1 LAGRRARRQARGRR
15 WEIYLRNSHGTS
27 RGHAAVPRRGGASHA
42 DSWAG
47 WWHAVAA
54 RGDGNDCWRH
64 AYRGHRRDA
73 DWRNSGNCRV
83 NDRSGNGYAWSG
95 DGSGHVISSWKDLL
109 LWNNVVLLSLCGQ
122 LTLSL
127 VTMALALAVFFVGI
141 LNANLLA
148 KKVLAV
154 HGVDSGITSLE
165 RIETDEAIA
174 FGDIVIVANDVGLA
188 KNPTKTAECV
198 VENFFVDKGVE
209 VVDEEFCT
217 DIDRLLLVCA
227 RLVDTDWFV
236 EDTSAIENSGCILG
250 RSRGIEFDKAVALMV
265 LGDSILWHMDLTH
278 RTHLRH
284 ELGEPLLRETLVY
297 VAYVDGG
304 IFILLP
310 VFRHF
315 VPAANRGGEVMRVE
329 LFVMYLYQDKAWWWW
344 KEAYK

>member
-1 LAGRRARRQARGRR
+1 
-15 WEIYLRNSHGTS
+15 
-27 RGHAAVPRRGGASHA
+27 
-42 DSWAG
+42 
-47 WWHAVAA
+47 
-54 RGDGNDCWRH
+54 
-64 AYRGHRRDA
+64 
-73 DWRNSGNCRV
+73 
-83 NDRSGNGYAWSG
+83 
-95 DGSGHVISSWKDLL
+95 
-109 LWNNVVLLSLCGQ
+109 
-122 LTLSL
+122 
-127 VTMALALAVFFVGI
+127 MALALAVFFVGI

-188 KNPTKTAECV
+188 KNSTKTAECV

-310 VFRHF
+310 VFAVSSPLFQSHCSDENDVARYCYKTKRPKDMIIGEF
-315 VPAANRGGEVMRVE
+315 AGLELTSVSTFCTCSEPMWGGNES
-329 LFVMYLYQDKAWWWW
+329 
-344 KEAYK
+344 